1 MVDNVNTQ
9 DLTPEE
15 KDYLIQQA
23 LQSGEGRMALA
34 SAMANPIRFELDYY
48 AIGRKLLVVDPLPQ
62 GVYPIYD
69 KDIKI
74 PCYIVGKRG
83 QVPDRIVEG
92 ERVTIP
98 TWELTCYPQARFSQI
113 KARRFNL
120 VDRIQT
126 RARLDLSA
134 IEDQN
139 IFNAIGAAAVSGTN
153 PQTTVAN
160 TLTKAAIITGMA
172 EVGKWD
178 LRPFKLL
185 MNYSE
190 YTDLLRFGQN
200 DLDLIHQHEI
210 IETGLLGRYMGL
222 EILVSKMVTRGTVTI
237 LAEPEYVG
245 VLPIRQDVN
254 VIPADKPSKLRIGFV
269 VYEELGMGVLN
280 PRSVARINVTGKS
293 SYVPWN
299 LANTFG
305 DAVYQNKNA
314 TTFNTDNQLDK
325 LT

>member
-1 MVDNVNTQ
+1 MPDTNE
-9 DLTPEE
+9 LTGEE
-15 KDYLIQQA
+15 REYLIQQA
-23 LQSGEGRMALA
+23 LSSEDGRMALA
-34 SAMANPIRFELDYY
+34 SSMANPIRYELDYY

-69 KDIKI
+69 KDIRI
-74 PCYIVGKRG
+74 PCYVVGKRG
-83 QVPDRIVEG
+83 QVPDRVVEG
-92 ERVTIP
+92 ERFTVP
-98 TWELTCYPQARFSQI
+98 TWELVCYPQARFSQI

-139 IFNAIGAAAVSGTN
+139 IFNAIGFASVSGTN
-153 PQTTVAN
+153 PQTTVASA
-160 TLTKAAIITGMA
+160 LTKGAIITGMA
-172 EVGKWD
+172 EIGKWD
-178 LRPFKLL
+178 LRPFKML

-222 EILVSKMVTRGTVTI
+222 EILVSKMVTRGRVEV

-245 VLPIRQDVN
+245 VMPIRQDVN
-254 VIPADKPSKLRIGFV
+254 VIPADKPEKLRIGFV
-269 VYEELGMGVLN
+269 VYEEVGISVVN
-280 PRSVARINVTGKS
+280 ARAVARINVTGKTA
-293 SYVPWN
+293 YTPWN
-299 LANTFG
+299 LADTFG
-305 DAVYQNKNA
+305 EATYGKDAAYPSS
-314 TTFNTDNQLDK
+314 
-325 LT
+325 

>member
-1 MVDNVNTQ
+1 MGDNNNYD
-9 DLTPEE
+9 DLTPQE
-15 KDYLIQQA
+15 KDYLVQQA
-23 LQSGEGRMALA
+23 LQSNEGRMALA
-34 SAMANPIRFELDYY
+34 SSMANPIRFELDYY
-48 AIGRKLLVVDPLPQ
+48 AVGRKLLVVDPLPD

-69 KDIKI
+69 KDIRI
-74 PCYIVGKRG
+74 PCFVVGKRG
-83 QVPDRIVEG
+83 QAPERIVEG
-92 ERVTIP
+92 ERLTIP
-98 TWELTCYPQARFSQI
+98 TWELVCYPQARFSQI

-139 IFNAIGAAAVSGTN
+139 IFNAIGAAAVSGIN

-160 TLTKAAIITGMA
+160 ALTKAAIITGMA
-172 EVGKWD
+172 EIGKWD
-178 LRPFKLL
+178 LRPFKML

-222 EILVSKMVTRGTVTI
+222 EILVSKMVTRGTVEI

-254 VIPADKPSKLRIGFV
+254 VIPADKPEKLRIGFV
-269 VYEELGMGVLN
+269 VYEEIGIGVVNARAL
-280 PRSVARINVTGKS
+280 SRINITGKLA
-293 SYVPWN
+293 YVPWN
-299 LANTFG
+299 LEDNFG
-305 DAVYQNKNA
+305 QGPYEAKDSTEFKGNQKLNK
-314 TTFNTDNQLDK
+314 
-325 LT
+325 

>member
-1 MVDNVNTQ
+1 MDNKNWDDNV
-9 DLTPEE
+9 LTPEE
-15 KDYLIQQA
+15 KDYLINQA
-23 LQSGEGRMALA
+23 LSSEDGRLALA
-34 SAMANPIRFELDYY
+34 SSMANPIRFELDYY
-48 AIGRKLLVVDPLPQ
+48 AVGRKLLVVDPLPQ

-74 PCYIVGKRG
+74 PAYVVGKRG
-83 QVPDRIVEG
+83 QAPDRIVEG

-98 TWELTCYPQARFSQI
+98 TWELVAYPQARFSQI

-126 RARLDLSA
+126 RARLDLAA

-139 IFNAIGAAAVSGTN
+139 IFNTLNAAGASGIN
-153 PQTTVAN
+153 PVTTVAN
-160 TLTKAAIITGMA
+160 TLTKGTIITAMG

-178 LRPFKLL
+178 LRPFKML

-190 YTDLLRFGQN
+190 YVDLLRFGQN

-222 EILVSKMVTRGTVTI
+222 EILVSKMVTRGAVKV

-245 VLPIRQDVN
+245 VMPIRQDIN
-254 VIPADKPSKLRIGFV
+254 VIPADKPEKLRIGFV
-269 VYEELGMGVLN
+269 VYEEIGMSVIN
-280 PRSVARINVTGKS
+280 PRSVANIN
-293 SYVPWN
+293 
-299 LANTFG
+299 
-305 DAVYQNKNA
+305 
-314 TTFNTDNQLDK
+314 
-325 LT
+325 

>member
-1 MVDNVNTQ
+1 MDNTNTS

-34 SAMANPIRFELDYY
+34 SSMANPIRFELDYY
-48 AIGRKLLVVDPLPQ
+48 AVGRKLLVVDPLPQ
-62 GVYPIYD
+62 GVYPVYD

-74 PCYIVGKRG
+74 PVYIVGKRG
-83 QVPDRIVEG
+83 QAPDRIVEG

-98 TWELTCYPQARFSQI
+98 TWEMVCYPQARFSQI

-120 VDRIQT
+120 IDRIQT

-139 IFNAIGAAAVSGTN
+139 IFNAIGAASTSGVN

-178 LRPFKLL
+178 LRPFKML

-222 EILVSKMVTRGTVTI
+222 EILVSKMVERGTVEI

-269 VYEELGMGVLN
+269 CYEEIGMGVLN
-280 PRSVARINVTGKS
+280 PRSISRLNITGKS
-293 SYVPWN
+293 SYTPWN
-299 LANTFG
+299 LTNSFG
-305 DAVYQNKNA
+305 ESVYENKSATGFNA
-314 TTFNTDNQLDK
+314 QNQLDI